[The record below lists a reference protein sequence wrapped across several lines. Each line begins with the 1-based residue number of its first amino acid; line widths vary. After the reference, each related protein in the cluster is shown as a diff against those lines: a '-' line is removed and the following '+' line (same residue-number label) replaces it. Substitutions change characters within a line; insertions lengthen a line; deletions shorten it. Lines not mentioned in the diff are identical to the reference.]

1 MKNLDVNHHT
11 KQYRLIGGHRV
22 SISFAKE
29 SNPELFTQL
38 RDILLSC
45 SDTSHICPEHPND
58 DTISSSEKEAS

>member
-1 MKNLDVNHHT
+1 MKNLDVNDHT

>member
-1 MKNLDVNHHT
+1 MKNIDMNDHT

-22 SISFAKE
+22 CISFAKE

-38 RDILLSC
+38 RDILLTC